1 VGHRR
6 ARRYLFALLLVWRL
20 AAAGQERGEIEA
32 LSIDARNAAQG
43 GGAVL
48 TSFSHFCENPAFSA
62 LDKKFYVGSSYFFL
76 ESFSFAVSDS
86 KTGAF
91 AGGLMYDRHG
101 RLDTIKTNTAFRLGD
116 YFFLG
121 FNLKFLS
128 GPYFPLQRKV
138 QAFTAEV
145 GLAAQ
150 IKDRLYFGATFS
162 DFVPLGDN
170 LPMRIAGQFSWDIY
184 KRMFIFNFSG
194 GYHIDFREERVPDR
208 RSFVPHADFAT
219 GLEFRYS
226 WFSAQVGVNT
236 SSFARDFTFNDL
248 LKTVGVGFYKERT
261 VKVKKL
267 VQDESG
273 KPVEKEVAEEK
284 EEDGGGVYAGLFIT
298 RTFISFGVT
307 FIWEPK

>member
-1 VGHRR
+1 MGHRR
-6 ARRYLFALLLVWRL
+6 AGRAFFALLLVWRL
-20 AAAGQERGEIEA
+20 AVAGQERGEIEA

-48 TSFSHFCENPAFSA
+48 TNFAHFCENPAFSA
-62 LDKKFYVGSSYFFL
+62 LEKKFYVGSSYLFV
-76 ESFSFAVSDS
+76 ESFSLAVSDS

-91 AGGLMYDRHG
+91 AGGLLYDRHG
-101 RLDTIKTNTAFRLGD
+101 RLDTVKTNTAFRLD
-116 YFFLG
+116 DNFFIG

-128 GPYFPLQRKV
+128 GTFFPLQRKV

-150 IKDRLYFGATFS
+150 VNNELYFGATFS
-162 DFVPLGDN
+162 DFIPLGDN
-170 LPMRIAGQFSWDIY
+170 LPMRIAGQFAWDIY
-184 KRMFIFNFSG
+184 KRMFIFHFSG
-194 GYHIDFREERVPDR
+194 GYHIDHLEEKVPDR
-208 RSFVPHADFAT
+208 RPFVAYADFST

-226 WFSAQVGVNT
+226 WFSAQIGANT
-236 SSFARDFTFNDL
+236 SSFARDFTFDDI
-248 LKTVGVGFYKERT
+248 LKTAGIGLYKERT

-267 VQDESG
+267 VQDTDG
-273 KPVEKEVAEEK
+273 KPVEKESEEEK
-284 EEDGGGVYAGLFIT
+284 EEDGGGVYAAVFFT